1 MVVTSYNRQIPNTAA
16 LLVVM
21 IGGGLSLLAYSAL
34 KRSELAKS
42 KTHLEIA
49 SQHRFHNIQ
58 RNFRSTRITAPHL
71 HRLEGER
78 LQGLIDDIAKRREK
92 LRLLATAY
100 ALKERD
106 SATSDPAKTGDALSG
121 FRFPIKVVS
130 IPDHESRSQWIN
142 LDLGET
148 ESGRA
153 ALLDSVRFDHQV
165 ISKPIQLKDGRHVFA
180 SIQPVAA
187 PREAE
192 SSGFSIQDV
201 KGFLIGIIDT
211 DLFLR
216 DGLIN
221 LEDQIDVVIFH
232 RDSGEV
238 WQPVARYDSE
248 TKKIDYDDLQE
259 KVAQLKNV
267 GSPAS
272 EQTLRLWP
280 QETWM
285 IQCIATPGFFD
296 SHSTQVPGIVLLLG
310 LALSCI
316 VGVYTRTL
324 LARKKQFERLV
335 EQRTS
340 ELKEANK
347 KYATEHFLIQTLL
360 QNSPDLI
367 YFKDSHSRF
376 LRASD
381 ALVKH
386 LGFQTVDDLIHKTD
400 SDLFSPTE
408 SGEYLSDEQRIM
420 ATGKPMISKE
430 EFQVSADGK
439 KVWLSTTKAPL
450 YTAEGKAFGVF
461 GISRDI
467 TESKQ
472 AKEAAESA
480 NIAKSDFLANM
491 SHEIRTPM
499 NAIIGM
505 TDLALDTDDQPTQR
519 EYLTVLRD
527 SADVLLGIINEIL
540 DFSKIEAGKV
550 EIDPIDFDLREEIGT
565 TMKSLGVRAH
575 TKDLEL
581 TWHVQPEIPI
591 WVRGDSSRIRQI
603 LINLVGNAIKFTEQG
618 EVDLDVQIE
627 AQDEL
632 HLRLGFLVR
641 DTGIGI
647 PVEKH
652 GSIFSAFQQA
662 DSSTTRDFGGT
673 GLGLAIAKKLVEAM
687 KGRIGVKSELGKG
700 ATFHFAI
707 PLQYGQQQA
716 SQLQQKPDLEGTS
729 VLLVDDNETNLRI
742 LEETLKG
749 WGMSVISTH
758 SAIEAIEKL
767 HTMASE
773 QEALPLVISDVHMPG
788 MDGFQFAA
796 SIRDEPELA
805 QCRII
810 LLTSGGRHGDVAR
823 SRQLQV
829 ACYLIKPA
837 KQSELLSAILTT
849 IHGEPPSKEPKRLSE
864 VDEFPLPKMKILLAE
879 DGLVNQKV
887 ALGMLGHW
895 GHEVLVANNGKEAV
909 EFWQRGDFDLI
920 LMDVQMP
927 EMNGLEATRRIR
939 QLESKTSQHIPIIAM
954 TAHAMKQDRI
964 RCLESGMDDH
974 IAKPVRKPD
983 LHRALKPFA
992 GAIEQRRIF
1001 SRITLTAPSDA
1012 APSDA
1017 APSDVAASDAAPSDA
1032 ASNALDIQPPT
1043 KAESPSQAEPTSQ
1056 SGALTGRHDAP
1067 KGDRFTIKHGTA
1079 GGIEGDARDSIFD
1092 RELALENLAGDEEM
1106 FESLR
1111 ESAAQEIQSLL
1122 IKLCQ
1127 SIDRGE
1133 AVTSQRI
1140 AHTMKATAQVVGAT
1154 RTMKIARQMEYAA
1167 RDNDLQE
1174 AASGLEPLS
1183 VAIAE
1188 LLQKLEAENER

>member
-1 MVVTSYNRQIPNTAA
+1 MVVTSCNRQIPNIAA

-21 IGGGLSLLAYSAL
+21 IGGGLSLLAYSAF
-34 KRSELAKS
+34 KRAELAKS
-42 KTHLEIA
+42 KTQLEIA
-49 SQHRFHNIQ
+49 SQHRFHNFQ
-58 RNFRSTRITAPHL
+58 RNFRSTRIMAPHL
-71 HRLEGER
+71 YRLEGER
-78 LQGLIDDIAKRREK
+78 LQGLIDDIAERRERP
-92 LRLLATAY
+92 RLLATAY
-100 ALKERD
+100 ALKQSD
-106 SATSDPAKTGDALSG
+106 SATSDTGKVDDALSG

-130 IPDHESRSQWIN
+130 TPVDDNRYDWID

-148 ESGRA
+148 NPGRSA
-153 ALLDSVRFDHQV
+153 ILDSVRLDHQV
-165 ISKPIQLKDGRHVFA
+165 ISKPIQLEDGRHVFA

-192 SSGFSIQDV
+192 SNGLSIQDV
-201 KGFLIGIIDT
+201 KGILIGIIDA
-211 DLFLR
+211 DLFLQ

-221 LEDQIDVVIFH
+221 LDDQIDVVIFH
-232 RDSGEV
+232 RDSGGV
-238 WQPVARYDSE
+238 WLPVARYDSE
-248 TKKIDYDDLQE
+248 TKRINYDDLQE
-259 KVAQLKNV
+259 KVARLKEV
-267 GSPAS
+267 ESPAI
-272 EQTLRLWP
+272 ERRLSLSP
-280 QETWM
+280 QDPWM
-285 IQCIATPGFFD
+285 IQCVATPGFID
-296 SHSTQVPGIVLLLG
+296 SHSTRLPVIVLLLG

-335 EQRTS
+335 EQRTA

-400 SDLFSPTE
+400 SDLFSATE

-430 EFQVSADGK
+430 EFQISADGK

-450 YTAEGKAFGVF
+450 YTAEGKILGVF

-467 TESKQ
+467 TESKR

-550 EIDPIDFDLREEIGT
+550 EIDPVDFDLREEIGT

-627 AQDEL
+627 TQDEL
-632 HLRLGFLVR
+632 HLRLRFLVR

-652 GSIFSAFQQA
+652 GPIFSAFQQA

-687 KGRIGVKSELGKG
+687 KGRIWVKSELGKG
-700 ATFHFAI
+700 ATFHFTI
-707 PLQYGQQQA
+707 PVQYGQQQA
-716 SQLQQKPDLEGTS
+716 SQLQQRPDLEGTS

-749 WGMSVISTH
+749 WGMSVISTR

-767 HTMASE
+767 HAMTSE

-796 SIRDEPELA
+796 SIRDEPQLA

-849 IHGEPPSKEPKRLSE
+849 IHGEPPSKEPKMLSA

-879 DGLVNQKV
+879 DGVVNQKV

-895 GHEVLVANNGKEAV
+895 GHEVWVANNGKEAV
-909 EFWQRGDFDLI
+909 ELWQRGDFDLI

-927 EMNGLEATRRIR
+927 EMNGLKATRRIR
-939 QLESKTSQHIPIIAM
+939 QLESKTSQHIPIVAM

-1001 SRITLTAPSDA
+1001 SRITSTAISDA
-1012 APSDA
+1012 AA
-1017 APSDVAASDAAPSDA
+1017 A
-1032 ASNALDIQPPT
+1032 ALDIQSPTETEPPSKT
-1043 KAESPSQAEPTSQ
+1043 EPPSE

-1067 KGDRFTIKHGTA
+1067 TGDRFMIKHGTA
-1079 GGIEGDARDSIFD
+1079 GAIEGDARDSIFD

-1111 ESAAQEIQSLL
+1111 ESAAQEIQALL

-1133 AVTSQRI
+1133 AVASQRI
-1140 AHTMKATAQVVGAT
+1140 AHTMKSTAQVVGAT
-1154 RTMKIARQMEYAA
+1154 KTMKIARQMEYAA

-1174 AASGLEPLS
+1174 VASGLGALS